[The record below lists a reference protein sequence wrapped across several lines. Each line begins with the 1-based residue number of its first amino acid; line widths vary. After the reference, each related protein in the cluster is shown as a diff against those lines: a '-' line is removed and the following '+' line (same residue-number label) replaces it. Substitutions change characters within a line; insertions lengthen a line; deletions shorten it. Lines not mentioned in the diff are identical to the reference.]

1 MRWRLERARRDDLH
15 LEVRE
20 RRQVAEGRSHTLEDG
35 RSLVR
40 VRVRVRVRARV
51 RVRLR
56 VRVRVRVSVRVRVR
70 VRVRTRIRYG
80 HLGLGRADPHHNP

>member
-1 MRWRLERARRDDLH
+1 MRRRLERARRDDLH

-20 RRQVAEGRSHTLEDG
+20 RRQVAKGRSHTLEDG

-40 VRVRVRVRARV
+40 VRVRVRVRGRG
-51 RVRLR
+51 RGRGRGR

-70 VRVRTRIRYG
+70 VRQG
-80 HLGLGRADPHHNP
+80 EGPD